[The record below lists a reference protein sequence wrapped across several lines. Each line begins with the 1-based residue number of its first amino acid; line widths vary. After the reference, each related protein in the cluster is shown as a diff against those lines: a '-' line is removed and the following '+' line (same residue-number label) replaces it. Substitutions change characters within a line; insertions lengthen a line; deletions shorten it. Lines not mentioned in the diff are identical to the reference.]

1 MLDLIF
7 SNPLVKLLE
16 LGIFHL
22 DDLFFGRRDPYYQPA
37 ENMLTFPYLAA
48 VGSAI
53 FYLIMDFFSSVDR
66 QWGMDMIFHLLLCC
80 AGVNVFFYMFNLL
93 GMNSF
98 FKQIFYFCFVS
109 VITFSFTLLIF
120 IIALWA
126 MTILIIIFV
135 TLFFI
140 SCLASSSSGSGRS
153 SGGSFGGSSGG
164 SSDSGFVRKNQ
175 DAYDLSDGTT
185 VAFDAMTG
193 NYVSTNPLFPA
204 EYEKNND
211 TFTRIN

>member
-66 QWGMDMIFHLLLCC
+66 
-80 AGVNVFFYMFNLL
+80 N
-93 GMNSF
+93 
-98 FKQIFYFCFVS
+98 
-109 VITFSFTLLIF
+109 
-120 IIALWA
+120 
-126 MTILIIIFV
+126 
-135 TLFFI
+135 
-140 SCLASSSSGSGRS
+140 
-153 SGGSFGGSSGG
+153 
-164 SSDSGFVRKNQ
+164 
-175 DAYDLSDGTT
+175 
-185 VAFDAMTG
+185 
-193 NYVSTNPLFPA
+193 
-204 EYEKNND
+204 
-211 TFTRIN
+211 IN